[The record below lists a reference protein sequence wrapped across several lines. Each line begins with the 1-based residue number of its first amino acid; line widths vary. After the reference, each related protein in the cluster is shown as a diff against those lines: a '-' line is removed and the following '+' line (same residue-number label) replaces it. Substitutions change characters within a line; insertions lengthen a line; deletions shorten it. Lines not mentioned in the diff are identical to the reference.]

1 MFPRAP
7 SYTTR
12 VQVCS
17 YLQTQAQVSLRG
29 SAAFKEP
36 GLGHGLDLGLDAF
49 LLLRQQQ
56 IPPFFFSL
64 AGYISPIIYPFKQIQ
79 SLKTYGTSAHILNT
93 TLHAFT
99 SGRSHSNTANL
110 LNFLRKH
117 VY

>member
-1 MFPRAP
+1 MFPRAS

-56 IPPFFFSL
+56 IPPFFFLWL
-64 AGYISPIIYPFKQIQ
+64 ATFHPLF
-79 SLKTYGTSAHILNT
+79 ILSSK
-93 TLHAFT
+93 F
-99 SGRSHSNTANL
+99 SH
-110 LNFLRKH
+110 
-117 VY
+117 